1 MPQSIPSVTISP
13 LRVTPG
19 HLTKVMPGGP
29 GFAHTNRPGGQNLTG
44 AGNLQK
50 IRQHMGLIP
59 TQNRFFGIHTE
70 YETEF
75 AFSFKK
81 SEVGSNVL

>member
-1 MPQSIPSVTISP
+1 MFSFQNCFLSNYASVNSKRYHSP
-13 LRVTPG
+13 LRATPG

-50 IRQHMGLIP
+50 IQQHMGLIP
-59 TQNRFFGIHTE
+59 TQNCFFGIH
-70 YETEF
+70 YR
-75 AFSFKK
+75 
-81 SEVGSNVL
+81 V